1 MRIDRMLDINAR
13 AYTNLVYRFG
23 TEMRRPGR
31 GATVLVGSGVGLTS
45 GPYNGVYAANKAFQ
59 VVLGETLW
67 YEHKTG

>member
-1 MRIDRMLDINAR
+1 MRVPTPTWCTGSAPRCAG
-13 AYTNLVYRFG
+13 V
-23 TEMRRPGR
+23 
-31 GATVLVGSGVGLTS
+31 GAVPPSWSGSGVGLTS